1 MKGPVR
7 VELTEAESSRASR
20 SYWNAAA
27 GEYLAEHGDFLGDD
41 RFIWCPEGVDEE
53 QAQLLGP
60 VRNKRILEVGCGA
73 AQCSRWLVK
82 QGADVVAFDISVEQ
96 LRIARGLD
104 EKTGTAVL
112 TVAADATA
120 IPFRNETFDIV
131 CSAFGA
137 LPFVADAATALREM
151 ARTLKPGGLLVFS
164 VTHPFRWT
172 MPDDP
177 TPAGLRIT
185 HSYFDRTPYVEVDD
199 AGTAIYAEHHRTTGD
214 WIRALIETGFVVD
227 DLLEPEWPAGHD
239 LVWGGWGPDRGRLV
253 PGTAIWSAHK
263 RQAPPAARKSLQ
275 AQAGP

>member
-53 QAQLLGP
+53 QARLLGP

-263 RQAPPAARKSLQ
+263 R
-275 AQAGP
+275 

>member
-185 HSYFDRTPYVEVDD
+185 HSYFDRTPYVEVGD

-214 WIRALIETGFVVD
+214 WIRALIEAGFVVD
-227 DLLEPEWPAGHD
+227 DLLEPEWPAGPD

-253 PGTAIWSAHK
+253 PRTAIWSAHK
-263 RQAPPAARKSLQ
+263 R
-275 AQAGP
+275 

>member
-1 MKGPVR
+1 VVEPQR
-7 VELTEAESSRASR
+7 IELTEAQTSRASR
-20 SYWNAAA
+20 TYWDSAAD
-27 GEYLAEHGDFLGDD
+27 EYLAEHGEFLGED
-41 RFIWCPEGVDEE
+41 RFVWCPEGVDEE
-53 QAQLLGP
+53 HAQLLGP

-82 QGADVVAFDISVEQ
+82 QGANVVAFDISVEQ
-96 LRIARGLD
+96 LRIARQLD
-104 EKTGTAVL
+104 QRTGTAVR

-120 IPFRNETFDIV
+120 LPYRDAVFDIV

-137 LPFVADAATALREM
+137 LPFVADAGAALREI

-199 AGTAIYAEHHRTTGD
+199 TGTAIYAEHHRTTGD
-214 WIRALIETGFVVD
+214 WIRALVDAGFVVD

-239 LVWGGWGPDRGRLV
+239 LIWGGWGPDRGRLV

-263 RQAPPAARKSLQ
+263 R
-275 AQAGP
+275 

>member
-60 VRNKRILEVGCGA
+60 VRNKRILEVGCGG

-96 LRIARGLD
+96 LRIARRLD
-104 EKTGTAVL
+104 EKTGTAVR

-120 IPFRNETFDIV
+120 IPFTNETFDIV

-137 LPFVADAATALREM
+137 LPFVADAGAALREI

-214 WIRALIETGFVVD
+214 WIRALIDTGFVVD

-263 RQAPPAARKSLQ
+263 A
-275 AQAGP
+275 